1 VLSSRHALVLWC
13 PAHSYAGSARR
24 LSQEGSAIKK
34 RLLAICAGLG
44 LLLGAGLALTAGLS
58 GADPDRSD
66 RRAKRSDGGRA
77 ARSKAVQVELALT
90 AREAR
95 WTPGVRR
102 GRGRLTLDR
111 VSPRMLMMASAPRR
125 ELAVVPA
132 GLLAGNWNRLF
143 RRHHGTANMVL
154 SIPVAGAPRLFAL
167 RVELLARRRAGE
179 RMTFRVLPLKR
190 TAHRALAMGRS
201 PHVWEDATLYVD
213 PTITDAVKAL
223 WQSLLAYF
231 LGERLAVPDNPT
243 TRTGN
248 TTTYGN
254 RGVYQ
259 GPDTADVSSDAAW
272 QRVEEQI
279 LNSTGAWI
287 GDLTQAAPSLVFRLG
302 SYEGQALFN
311 HDFTRISFEPIQSG
325 AEQVRNLAIFDS
337 RVETLSFNRSEVGGA
352 NLRALDARTFT
363 VTNSAFDTVDLTGS
377 SIGDEPAETRSTVQN
392 AAFVNVETARRVTD
406 PSGNEDAATRRF
418 EAGQTIVFNNTDF
431 TWVTFQNVDFKGAA
445 AFSTTF
451 QACGLQEVDF
461 KAAQISGRSPT
472 TRDDRFEPTFD
483 NSIMEGVV
491 FDGATLAN
499 VSFRGV
505 DFSGGG
511 NTFNGA
517 TLENVDFT
525 GATGL
530 QSIDWRSVTVKGNVY
545 GLAEYAEV
553 VRLEDPAYVRYL
565 TFDGVVPEIDPDTGW
580 DIEPETGYLIEPRSG
595 VRFAPGTDPPAP
607 IDPNG
612 NPLRDPQTGVDLVF
626 ERDSGRLI
634 NPDTGREFR
643 VDYETGWLEDV

>member
-1 VLSSRHALVLWC
+1 
-13 PAHSYAGSARR
+13 
-24 LSQEGSAIKK
+24 
-34 RLLAICAGLG
+34 
-44 LLLGAGLALTAGLS
+44 LS
-58 GADPDRSD
+58 GAESGREG
-66 RRAKRSDGGRA
+66 RAKRSDEGRA
-77 ARSKAVQVELALT
+77 KRGKAVQVEFALT

-95 WTPGVRR
+95 WTPGTPR

-111 VSPRMLMMASAPRR
+111 ISPRMLMMASPPRR

-132 GLLAGNWNRLF
+132 GLLAANWKRLF
-143 RRHHGTANMVL
+143 ARHDGTANVVL
-154 SIPVAGAPRLFAL
+154 SLPVAGAPRLFAA
-167 RVELLARRRAGE
+167 RVRLLARRRSGE
-179 RMTFRVLPLKR
+179 GMSFRVLPLKR
-190 TAHRALAMGRS
+190 TAHRPLPLGRS
-201 PHVWEDATLYVD
+201 PHVWEGATLYVD

-223 WQSLLAYF
+223 WRALLEF
-231 LGERLAVPDNPT
+231 FSGETLAVPDNPT

-259 GPDTADVSSDAAW
+259 GPDTADVSSAAAW

-287 GDLTQAAPSLVFRLG
+287 GDLTQAAPSLTFRLG

-311 HDFTRISFEPIQSG
+311 HDFTTISFEPIQSG

-363 VTNSAFDTVDLTGS
+363 VSNSAFEAVDLTGS
-377 SIGDEPAETRSTVQN
+377 SIGTDPAETRSAVQN
-392 AAFVNVETARRVTD
+392 AAFVNVETGRRVTD
-406 PSGNEDAATRRF
+406 PSGNEDTATRRF
-418 EAGQTIVFNNTDF
+418 EDGESIVFNNTDF
-431 TWVTFQNVDFKGAA
+431 TFVTFQNVEFRGAA

-451 QACGLQEVDF
+451 QACGLQEVNF

-483 NSIMEGVV
+483 NSIMEGVI
-491 FDGATLAN
+491 FDGATLGN
-499 VSFRGV
+499 VSFKGV

-511 NTFNGA
+511 NTFVGA

-530 QSIDWRSVTVKGNVY
+530 QSIDWTKVTVRGNVY
-545 GLAEYAEV
+545 GLAEYAEL

-565 TFDGVVPEIDPDTGW
+565 TFDGVVPEIDERTGW

-595 VRFAPGTDPPAP
+595 VRFAPDTDPPAP
-607 IDPNG
+607 IDPDG
-612 NPLRDPQTGVDLVF
+612 NPLRDPDTGVDLVF
-626 ERDSGRLI
+626 ERGRLV
-634 NPDTGREFR
+634 NPDSGREFR
-643 VDYETGWLEDV
+643 VDYETGWLEER